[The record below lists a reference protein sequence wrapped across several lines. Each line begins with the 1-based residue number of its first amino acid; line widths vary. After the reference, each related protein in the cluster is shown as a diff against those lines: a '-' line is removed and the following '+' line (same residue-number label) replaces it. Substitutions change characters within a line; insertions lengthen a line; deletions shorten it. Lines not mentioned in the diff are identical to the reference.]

1 MKVLSKSQY
10 LVTGGLFLTYCFF
23 CFPVFSVSKTIKRSR
38 YYFLGLM
45 FLSKKNRF
53 NDKNKFERILDRLSG
68 QRKVVSE
75 VWFDHTL
82 GGGTDVYARRQI
94 EEIRKLNLVVR
105 IQCIPKLNQYIIS
118 LIDSNS
124 IEFYSASSL
133 EEMEVVL
140 SLMDFQ
146 KLVVNNLVG
155 HANVLGIL
163 LMIKSLVGK
172 KKFSVRFNL
181 HDFYSVC
188 PNFNLLYKGQ
198 RFCRLDFSGCEECFS
213 FVSNE
218 KCNLKL
224 PIFVNGAVSWRDSWL
239 IFFEEV
245 CDQIFVFSDSSKEI
259 FLKTYPSLESKIK
272 VFPHSVPSLRS
283 VKIEKH
289 EGLNIAFLGAIT
301 SEAKGYTV
309 VKNLI
314 LSNLSDRIKFFVVG
328 EFPESLKGLK
338 ILGRYKLERLPG
350 LIEEEK
356 IDLII
361 IPSIC
366 PETFSYTTSEAIQL
380 GIPVACFDLGAQAEK
395 VKLYKKGII
404 FSEMEPR
411 SILRKLKD
419 EFCL

>member
-1 MKVLSKSQY
+1 MKVLSKSQH
-10 LVTGGLFLTYCFF
+10 LVTGGLLLTYCFF
-23 CFPVFSVSKTIKRSR
+23 GFPVFSVSKTIKGFR

-53 NDKNKFERILDRLSG
+53 NDKNKFERILNRLSD

-75 VWFDHTL
+75 IWFDHTL
-82 GGGTDVYARRQI
+82 GGGTDVYARRKI
-94 EEIRKLNLVVR
+94 EEIRKLNPVVK
-105 IQCIPKLNQYIIS
+105 IQYISKSNQYIIS
-118 LIDSNS
+118 LIDSKS
-124 IEFYSASSL
+124 IEFYFASSL
-133 EEMEVVL
+133 EEVEAVL

-155 HANVLGIL
+155 YAKVLSVL
-163 LMIKSLVGK
+163 SMIKSLGGK

-198 RFCRLDFSGCEECFS
+198 EFCQLDFSRCEECLS

-224 PIFVNGAVSWRDSWL
+224 SIFVNEAVSWRDSWL

-245 CDQIFVFSDSSKEI
+245 CDQIFAFSDSSKEI
-259 FLKTYPSLESKIK
+259 FLKTYPSLESKIR
-272 VFPHSVPSLRS
+272 VSPHSMPSLRS

-328 EFPESLKGLK
+328 EFPESLNGLK
-338 ILGRYKLERLPG
+338 ILGRYKLERLPS

-380 GIPVACFDLGAQAEK
+380 DIPVACFDLGAQAEK

-404 FSEMEPR
+404 FSDMGPM
-411 SILRKLKD
+411 SILRKLKE
-419 EFCL
+419 EFFL